1 MDLLTQ
7 LSTQATPITTDAY
20 LLAGFALADE
30 TQLVADLH
38 SILITSPPR
47 QMMTPMG
54 CTMSA
59 AITNCGS
66 LGWVSDAKGY
76 RYTALNPSNGLPWPS
91 LPDSFLRLADLA
103 AAQVGFVNF
112 VPDAC
117 IINQYQVGARMGL
130 HQDKDELDFSQPI
143 VSVSLGIPAIFQF
156 GGAKR
161 QNKPINLTLHHGDVV
176 VWGGVARLHFHGIK
190 PLKLHHHASLGA
202 LRYNLTFRKAG

>member
-20 LLAGFALADE
+20 LLAGFALANE
-30 TQLVADLH
+30 TQLLADLQQ
-38 SILITSPPR
+38 LLAVAPPR

-54 CTMSA
+54 RTMSA
-59 AITNCGS
+59 AITNCGN

-76 RYTALNPSNGLPWPS
+76 RYTSLNPSNGQPWPS

-117 IINQYQVGARMGL
+117 IVNQFQVGARMGL
-130 HQDKDELDFSQPI
+130 HQDKDELDFNQPI
-143 VSVSLGIPAIFQF
+143 VSVSLGIPATFQF

-161 QNKPINLTLHHGDVV
+161 QDKPINLTLHHGDVV
-176 VWGGVARLHFHGIK
+176 VWGGAARLHFHGIK
-190 PLKLHHHASLGA
+190 PLKVHHHPSLGA